1 MLCKRRLN
9 LLLFWRSPCCSLRA
23 SGSRVTSRDSPKW
36 RALLAGY
43 RYRAVLVAK
52 TPYNLKTDPCGQ
64 RQQYHRQDTALE
76 CLTKGVKH
84 GRIADS
90 RTVAC
95 SRLSDSGEDA
105 KEKGTRKVGGAGK
118 RKGERASAA
127 PALPSSFLFI
137 FVFALSQ
144 FSGPDYLGAWNRLLE
159 LQIKMP
165 DFLST
170 RFGAWK
176 VQRNGRNL

>member
-76 CLTKGVKH
+76 CLTQGVKH

-95 SRLSDSGEDA
+95 SRLSDGGEDA
-105 KEKGTRKVGGAGK
+105 KEKGTRKVGGVGK
-118 RKGERASAA
+118 RKGERASAV
-127 PALPSSFLFI
+127 PALLSFLPFYFRVCAFSI
-137 FVFALSQ
+137 QRTRLSRSLEQ
-144 FSGPDYLGAWNRLLE
+144 ATRTPDKNA
-159 LQIKMP
+159 
-165 DFLST
+165 
-170 RFGAWK
+170 RFFKHQVRCMKSSAKW
-176 VQRNGRNL
+176 

>member
-1 MLCKRRLN
+1 M
-9 LLLFWRSPCCSLRA
+9 
-23 SGSRVTSRDSPKW
+23 TSRDSPNGKLCSQ
-36 RALLAGY
+36 AIVTV
-43 RYRAVLVAK
+43 AVLVAK

-64 RQQYHRQDTALE
+64 RHQYHRQDTALE
-76 CLTKGVKH
+76 CLTKGVEH

-95 SRLSDSGEDA
+95 SRLSDGGEDA

-118 RKGERASAA
+118 RKGERAPPPPLS
-127 PALPSSFLFI
+127 PVSSRFI

-144 FSGPDYLGAWNRLLE
+144 FSGPDYLGAWNRLRE

-170 RFGAWK
+170 WCGA
-176 VQRNGRNL
+176 

>member
-1 MLCKRRLN
+1 MESFALRLSLPSAFS
-9 LLLFWRSPCCSLRA
+9 LLKVPTIWRQ
-23 SGSRVTSRDSPKW
+23 T
-36 RALLAGY
+36 
-43 RYRAVLVAK
+43 
-52 TPYNLKTDPCGQ
+52 PCGQ
-64 RQQYHRQDTALE
+64 RQQYRRQDTALE

-95 SRLSDSGEDA
+95 SRLSDGGEDA

-118 RKGERASAA
+118 RKGERAPPPPFS
-127 PALPSSFLFI
+127 PVSSRFI

-176 VQRNGRNL
+176 VKRNGRNL